1 MSTPIDTPA
10 DAALTE
16 LAERFERW
24 RCARRNGHAR
34 IPEDLWEQA
43 VALSTVLSNG
53 RVAKRLGLS
62 PTDLRKQR
70 IARQATSASA
80 GAETSSAFIDI
91 TPSMPWPITSPTQTE
106 IEFGR
111 PDGARM
117 CIGARGSATPLVA
130 RVRTFLDMHRCCS

>member
-24 RCARRNGHAR
+24 RRARRNGHAR
-34 IPEDLWEQA
+34 IPEDLWDQA

-53 RVAKRLGLS
+53 RVAKRLRLS

-70 IARQATSASA
+70 VARQGLSATVE
-80 GAETSSAFIDI
+80 AETPSAFVDI
-91 TPSMPWPITSPTQTE
+91 TPSMPWPTASPTETQVE
-106 IEFGR
+106 IER

-117 CIGARGSATPLVA
+117 CIRARASATPLVTL
-130 RVRTFLDMHRCCS
+130 VRTFLEAR

>member
-1 MSTPIDTPA
+1 MSTTIDTPA

-16 LAERFERW
+16 LAKRFERW
-24 RCARRNGHAR
+24 RRARRNGHAR
-34 IPEDLWEQA
+34 IPEDLWAQA

-53 RVAKRLGLS
+53 RVAKRLRLS

-80 GAETSSAFIDI
+80 GAETSPAFVDI
-91 TPSMPWPITSPTQTE
+91 TPSMPWPTTAPTETE
-106 IEFGR
+106 VEFAR

-117 CIGARGSATPLVA
+117 CIRARGSATPLVA
-130 RVRTFLDMHRCCS
+130 LVRTFLQRP